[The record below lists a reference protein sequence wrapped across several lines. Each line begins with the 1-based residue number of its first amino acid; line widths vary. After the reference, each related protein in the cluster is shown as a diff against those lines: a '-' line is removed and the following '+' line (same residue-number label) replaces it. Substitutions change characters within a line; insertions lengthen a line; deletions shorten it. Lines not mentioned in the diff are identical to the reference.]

1 MYFACARNTPNA
13 KVQKNYHIC
22 KRKTKNLSKKCVLI
36 WNCGIFFVSLQ
47 SKSSKR
53 TTMTLTELHILNF
66 KNIAEA
72 SLTFADKLNC
82 FVGLN
87 GQGKTNLLDAIYYL
101 SFTKSAFNAIDSQN
115 IRHDAEFAMIQGLY
129 SNQQSAVSDQ
139 PDEPVQVTCAIRR
152 GQKKQ
157 FRCGKKDYQ
166 RMLDHIGKIPLVMV
180 SPEDNQLIAEGSDE
194 RRRFLDII
202 IGQTDR
208 AYLEHLNLYNALV
221 KQRNALLKQ
230 FGEQPTANSQEPKAG
245 DELFEVI
252 EMQMVPHAEYIFGRR
267 KRFVEAFVPIFADLY
282 KTIAEVEEQPQL
294 TYRSQLFDR
303 ELSEALRRTRQR
315 DLILGWTSQGAHKDE
330 LEMQLGDY
338 PLRRVGSQGQQKT
351 YLIAMKLAQALYL
364 PLAVSHWPLTEGSQE
379 PKAKSQKPILLLDDI
394 FDKLDATRVARIID
408 MLRCEQFGQIFL
420 TDTDRQ
426 HLTDIVKPL
435 GSSKVF
441 NVSSGDFRA
450 G

>member
-1 MYFACARNTPNA
+1 
-13 KVQKNYHIC
+13 
-22 KRKTKNLSKKCVLI
+22 
-36 WNCGIFFVSLQ
+36 
-47 SKSSKR
+47 
-53 TTMTLTELHILNF
+53 MTLNELHIINF
-66 KNIAEA
+66 KNIREA
-72 SLTFADKLNC
+72 DLTFADKLNC

-101 SFTKSAFNAIDSQN
+101 SFTKSAFNTIDSQN
-115 IRHDAEFAMIQGLY
+115 ILHDAEFAMIQGVY
-129 SNQQSAVSDQ
+129 SADSDQ
-139 PDEPVQVTCAIRR
+139 DETMQVTCGIRR

-166 RMLDHIGKIPLVMV
+166 RMLDHIGLIPLVMV
-180 SPEDNQLIAEGSDE
+180 SPEDSQLIAEGSDE
-194 RRRFLDII
+194 RRRFMDVV

-208 AYLEHLNLYNALV
+208 SYLEHLNLYNALV

-230 FGEQPTANSQEPKAG
+230 YGDSDQRSIP

-252 EMQMVPHAEYIFGRR
+252 EMQMVPHAMYIFAQR
-267 KRFVEAFVPIFADLY
+267 KAFVEAFVPLFAALY
-282 KTIAEVEEQPQL
+282 KTIAEVEEMPQL

-303 ELSEALRRTRQR
+303 ELGEALQRTRQR
-315 DLILGWTSQGAHKDE
+315 DLILGWTSQGVHKDE

-364 PLAVSHWPLTEGSQE
+364 SSEQSAVSSR
-379 PKAKSQKPILLLDDI
+379 KPILLLDDI
-394 FDKLDATRVARIID
+394 FDKLDATRVARIVN
-408 MLRCEQFGQIFL
+408 LVRGEQFGQIFL

-426 HLTDIVKPL
+426 HLTDIVRPIGTIDGEEQPL

-441 NVSSGDFRA
+441 YVSGGDFREA
-450 G
+450 

>member
-1 MYFACARNTPNA
+1 M
-13 KVQKNYHIC
+13 I
-22 KRKTKNLSKKCVLI
+22 LS
-36 WNCGIFFVSLQ
+36 
-47 SKSSKR
+47 
-53 TTMTLTELHILNF
+53 ELHIINF
-66 KNIAEA
+66 KNIHEA

-82 FVGLN
+82 FVGQN

-101 SFTKSAFNAIDSQN
+101 SFTKSAFNPIDSQN
-115 IRHDAEFAMIQGLY
+115 ICHEADFAMIQGQY
-129 SNQQSAVSDQ
+129 Q
-139 PDEPVQVTCAIRR
+139 PSLADDSEPVQITCSIKR

-157 FRCGKKDYQ
+157 FRYGKKEYQ
-166 RMLDHIGKIPLVMV
+166 RMLDHIGRIPLVMV

-208 AYLEHLNLYNALV
+208 AYLEHLSLYNALV

-230 FGEQPTANSQEPKAG
+230 YGEGSQLSTLNSQLSTSNN
-245 DELFEVI
+245 DLFEVL
-252 EMQMVPHAEYIFGRR
+252 EMQMIPHAEYIFARR
-267 KRFVEAFVPIFADLY
+267 KAFVEAFVPIFADLY
-282 KTIAEVEEQPQL
+282 KTIAEVEELPRL

-303 ELSEALRRTRQR
+303 ELGEALRRTRQR
-315 DLILGWTSQGAHKDE
+315 DLILGWTSQGIHKDE

-351 YLIAMKLAQALYL
+351 YLIALKLAQALYL
-364 PLAVSHWPLTEGSQE
+364 SMDQPSLADNR
-379 PKAKSQKPILLLDDI
+379 PILLLDDI
-394 FDKLDATRVARIID
+394 FDKLDASRVARIIE
-408 MLRCEQFGQIFL
+408 LVRSERFGQIFL

-426 HLTDIVKPL
+426 HLTDIVKPF

-441 NVSSGDFRA
+441 YVSGGDFRA

>member
-1 MYFACARNTPNA
+1 
-13 KVQKNYHIC
+13 
-22 KRKTKNLSKKCVLI
+22 
-36 WNCGIFFVSLQ
+36 
-47 SKSSKR
+47 
-53 TTMTLTELHILNF
+53 MTLNELHIINF
-66 KNIAEA
+66 KNIREA
-72 SLTFADKLNC
+72 DLTFADKLNC

-101 SFTKSAFNAIDSQN
+101 SFTKSAFNTIDSQN
-115 IRHDAEFAMIQGLY
+115 ILHDAEFAMIQGVY
-129 SNQQSAVSDQ
+129 SADSDQ
-139 PDEPVQVTCAIRR
+139 DETMQVTCGIRR

-166 RMLDHIGKIPLVMV
+166 RMLDHIGRIPLVMV
-180 SPEDNQLIAEGSDE
+180 SPEDSQLIAEGSDE
-194 RRRFLDII
+194 RRRFMDVV

-208 AYLEHLNLYNALV
+208 TYLEHLNQYNALV

-230 FGEQPTANSQEPKAG
+230 YGDSDQRSIP

-252 EMQMVPHAEYIFGRR
+252 EMQMVPHAMYIFAQR
-267 KRFVEAFVPIFADLY
+267 KAFVEAFVPLFADLY
-282 KTIAEVEEQPQL
+282 KTIAEVEEMPQL

-303 ELSEALRRTRQR
+303 ELGEALQRTRQR
-315 DLILGWTSQGAHKDE
+315 DLILGWTSQGVHKDE

-364 PLAVSHWPLTEGSQE
+364 SSQQSAVSSR
-379 PKAKSQKPILLLDDI
+379 KPILLLDDI
-394 FDKLDATRVARIID
+394 FDKLDATRVARIVN
-408 MLRCEQFGQIFL
+408 LVRGEQFGQIFL

-426 HLTDIVKPL
+426 HLTDIVRPIGTIDGEEQPL

-441 NVSSGDFRA
+441 YVSGGDFREA
-450 G
+450 

>member
-1 MYFACARNTPNA
+1 M
-13 KVQKNYHIC
+13 
-22 KRKTKNLSKKCVLI
+22 VL
-36 WNCGIFFVSLQ
+36 Q
-47 SKSSKR
+47 
-53 TTMTLTELHILNF
+53 ELHIIGF
-66 KNIAEA
+66 KNIQEA

-82 FVGLN
+82 LVGNN

-101 SFTKSAFNAIDSQN
+101 SFTKSAFNPIDSQN
-115 IRHDAEFAMIQGLY
+115 IRHDSEFAMIQGLY
-129 SNQQSAVSDQ
+129 KVGD
-139 PDEPVQVTCAIRR
+139 DECAVTCSIKR
-152 GQKKQ
+152 GAKKQ
-157 FRCGKKDYQ
+157 FRYGKNEYQ
-166 RMLDHIGKIPLVMV
+166 RLIDHIGRIPLVMV

-230 FGEQPTANSQEPKAG
+230 YAEASTVP
-245 DELFEVI
+245 DDLFEVL
-252 EMQMVPHAEYIFGRR
+252 EMQMIPHAEYIFTRR
-267 KRFVEAFVPIFADLY
+267 QAFVEAFVPVFADLY

-294 TYRSQLFDR
+294 TYRSQLLDR
-303 ELSEALRRTRQR
+303 DLLTALRDTRRR
-315 DLILGWTSQGAHKDE
+315 DLILGWTSQGIHKDE

-351 YLIAMKLAQALYL
+351 YLIALKLAQALYL
-364 PLAVSHWPLTEGSQE
+364 SSAVN
-379 PKAKSQKPILLLDDI
+379 QKPILLLDDI
-394 FDKLDATRVARIID
+394 FDKLDSSRVARIVD
-408 MLRCEQFGQIFL
+408 MVRSERFGQIFF

-426 HLTDIVKPL
+426 HLSDIVQPY

-441 NVSSGDFRA
+441 YVSGGDFRA

>member
-1 MYFACARNTPNA
+1 
-13 KVQKNYHIC
+13 
-22 KRKTKNLSKKCVLI
+22 
-36 WNCGIFFVSLQ
+36 
-47 SKSSKR
+47 
-53 TTMTLTELHILNF
+53 MTLNELHIINF
-66 KNIAEA
+66 KNIREA
-72 SLTFADKLNC
+72 DLTFADKLNC

-101 SFTKSAFNAIDSQN
+101 SFTKSAFNTIDSQN
-115 IRHDAEFAMIQGLY
+115 ILHDAEFAMIQGVY
-129 SNQQSAVSDQ
+129 SADSDQ
-139 PDEPVQVTCAIRR
+139 DETMQVTCGIRR

-166 RMLDHIGKIPLVMV
+166 RMLDHIGRIPLVMV
-180 SPEDNQLIAEGSDE
+180 SPEDGQLIAEGSDE
-194 RRRFLDII
+194 RRRFMDVV

-230 FGEQPTANSQEPKAG
+230 YGDSGQPSIP

-252 EMQMVPHAEYIFGRR
+252 EMQMVPHAMYIFAQR
-267 KRFVEAFVPIFADLY
+267 KAFVEAFVPLFADLY
-282 KTIAEVEEQPQL
+282 KTIAEVEEMPQL

-303 ELSEALRRTRQR
+303 DLGEALQRTRQR
-315 DLILGWTSQGAHKDE
+315 DLILGWTSQGIHKDE

-364 PLAVSHWPLTEGSQE
+364 SSQQSAVSSR
-379 PKAKSQKPILLLDDI
+379 KPILLLDDI
-394 FDKLDATRVARIID
+394 FDKLDATRVARIVN
-408 MLRCEQFGQIFL
+408 LVRGEQFGQIFL

-426 HLTDIVKPL
+426 HLTDIVRPIGTIDGEVQPL

-441 NVSSGDFRA
+441 YVSGGDFREA
-450 G
+450 

>member
-1 MYFACARNTPNA
+1 
-13 KVQKNYHIC
+13 
-22 KRKTKNLSKKCVLI
+22 
-36 WNCGIFFVSLQ
+36 
-47 SKSSKR
+47 
-53 TTMTLTELHILNF
+53 MTLNELHIINF
-66 KNIAEA
+66 KNIREA
-72 SLTFADKLNC
+72 DLTFADKLNC

-101 SFTKSAFNAIDSQN
+101 SFTKSAFNTIDSQN
-115 IRHDAEFAMIQGLY
+115 ILHDAEFAMIQGVY
-129 SNQQSAVSDQ
+129 SADSDQ
-139 PDEPVQVTCAIRR
+139 DETMQVTCGIRR

-166 RMLDHIGKIPLVMV
+166 RMLDHIGLIPLVMV
-180 SPEDNQLIAEGSDE
+180 SPEDSQLIAEGSDE
-194 RRRFLDII
+194 RRRFMDVV

-208 AYLEHLNLYNALV
+208 SYLEHLNQYNALV

-230 FGEQPTANSQEPKAG
+230 YGDSDQRSIP

-252 EMQMVPHAEYIFGRR
+252 EMQMVPHAMYIFAQR
-267 KRFVEAFVPIFADLY
+267 KAFVEAFVPLFAALY
-282 KTIAEVEEQPQL
+282 KTIAEVEEMPQL

-303 ELSEALRRTRQR
+303 ELGEALQRTRQR
-315 DLILGWTSQGAHKDE
+315 DLILGWTSQGVHKDE

-364 PLAVSHWPLTEGSQE
+364 SSEQSAVSSR
-379 PKAKSQKPILLLDDI
+379 KPILLLDDI
-394 FDKLDATRVARIID
+394 FDKLDATRVARIVN
-408 MLRCEQFGQIFL
+408 LVRGEQFGQIFL

-426 HLTDIVKPL
+426 HLTDIVRPIGTIDGEEQPL

-441 NVSSGDFRA
+441 YVSGGDFREA
-450 G
+450 

>member
-1 MYFACARNTPNA
+1 
-13 KVQKNYHIC
+13 
-22 KRKTKNLSKKCVLI
+22 
-36 WNCGIFFVSLQ
+36 
-47 SKSSKR
+47 
-53 TTMTLTELHILNF
+53 MTLNELHIINF
-66 KNIAEA
+66 KNIREA
-72 SLTFADKLNC
+72 DLTFADKLNC

-101 SFTKSAFNAIDSQN
+101 SFTKSAFNTIDSQN
-115 IRHDAEFAMIQGLY
+115 ILHDAEFAMIQGVY
-129 SNQQSAVSDQ
+129 SADSDQ
-139 PDEPVQVTCAIRR
+139 DETMQVTCGIRR

-166 RMLDHIGKIPLVMV
+166 RMLDHIGRIPLVMV
-180 SPEDNQLIAEGSDE
+180 SPEDGQLIAEGSDE
-194 RRRFLDII
+194 RRRFMDVV

-230 FGEQPTANSQEPKAG
+230 YGDSGQPSIP

-252 EMQMVPHAEYIFGRR
+252 EMQMVPHATYIFTQR
-267 KRFVEAFVPIFADLY
+267 KAFVEAFVPLFADLY
-282 KTIAEVEEQPQL
+282 KTIAEVEEMPQL

-303 ELSEALRRTRQR
+303 ELGEALQRTRQR
-315 DLILGWTSQGAHKDE
+315 DLILGWTSQGVHKDE
-330 LEMQLGDY
+330 LEMQLGEY

-364 PLAVSHWPLTEGSQE
+364 SSQQSAVSSR
-379 PKAKSQKPILLLDDI
+379 KPILLLDDI
-394 FDKLDATRVARIID
+394 FDKLDATRVARIVN
-408 MLRCEQFGQIFL
+408 LVRGEQFGQIFL

-426 HLTDIVKPL
+426 HLTDIVRPIGTIDGEIQPL

-441 NVSSGDFRA
+441 YVSGGDFREA
-450 G
+450 

>member
-1 MYFACARNTPNA
+1 
-13 KVQKNYHIC
+13 
-22 KRKTKNLSKKCVLI
+22 
-36 WNCGIFFVSLQ
+36 
-47 SKSSKR
+47 
-53 TTMTLTELHILNF
+53 MTLNELHIINF
-66 KNIAEA
+66 KNIREA
-72 SLTFADKLNC
+72 DLTFADKLNC

-101 SFTKSAFNAIDSQN
+101 SFTKSAFNTIDSQN
-115 IRHDAEFAMIQGLY
+115 ILHEAEFAMIQGVY
-129 SNQQSAVSDQ
+129 NRPFPGPSIKQVEGEQQLADGEQ
-139 PDEPVQVTCAIRR
+139 DETRQVTCGIRR

-166 RMLDHIGKIPLVMV
+166 RMLDHIGRIPLVMV
-180 SPEDNQLIAEGSDE
+180 SPEDGQLIAEGSDE
-194 RRRFLDII
+194 RRRFMDVV

-230 FGEQPTANSQEPKAG
+230 YGDSDQPSIP

-252 EMQMVPHAEYIFGRR
+252 EMQMLPHAMYIFAQR
-267 KRFVEAFVPIFADLY
+267 KAFVEAFVPLFADLY
-282 KTIAEVEEQPQL
+282 KTIAEVEEMPQL
-294 TYRSQLFDR
+294 TYCSQLFDR
-303 ELSEALRRTRQR
+303 ELGEALQRTRQR
-315 DLILGWTSQGAHKDE
+315 DLILGWTSQGIHKDE

-364 PLAVSHWPLTEGSQE
+364 SSQQSAVSSR
-379 PKAKSQKPILLLDDI
+379 KPILLLDDI
-394 FDKLDATRVARIID
+394 FDKLDATRVARIVN
-408 MLRCEQFGQIFL
+408 LVRGEQFGQIFL

-426 HLTDIVKPL
+426 HLTDIVRPIGTIDGEVQPL

-441 NVSSGDFRA
+441 YVSGGDFREA
-450 G
+450 

>member
-1 MYFACARNTPNA
+1 
-13 KVQKNYHIC
+13 
-22 KRKTKNLSKKCVLI
+22 
-36 WNCGIFFVSLQ
+36 
-47 SKSSKR
+47 
-53 TTMTLTELHILNF
+53 MTLNELHIINF
-66 KNIAEA
+66 KNIREA
-72 SLTFADKLNC
+72 DLTFADKLNC

-101 SFTKSAFNAIDSQN
+101 SFTKSAFNTIDSQN
-115 IRHDAEFAMIQGLY
+115 ILHDAEFAMIQGVY
-129 SNQQSAVSDQ
+129 SADSDQ
-139 PDEPVQVTCAIRR
+139 DETMQVTCGIRR

-166 RMLDHIGKIPLVMV
+166 RMLDHIGLIPLVMV
-180 SPEDNQLIAEGSDE
+180 SPEDSQLIAEGSDE
-194 RRRFLDII
+194 RRRFMDVV

-208 AYLEHLNLYNALV
+208 SYLEHLNLYNALV

-230 FGEQPTANSQEPKAG
+230 YGDSDQRSIP

-252 EMQMVPHAEYIFGRR
+252 EMQMVPHAMYIFAQR
-267 KRFVEAFVPIFADLY
+267 KAFVEAFVPLFADLY
-282 KTIAEVEEQPQL
+282 KTIAEVEEMPQL

-303 ELSEALRRTRQR
+303 ELGEALQRTRQR
-315 DLILGWTSQGAHKDE
+315 DLILGWTSQGVHKDE

-364 PLAVSHWPLTEGSQE
+364 SSEQSAVSSR
-379 PKAKSQKPILLLDDI
+379 KPILLLDDI
-394 FDKLDATRVARIID
+394 FDKLDATRVARIVN
-408 MLRCEQFGQIFL
+408 LVRGEQFGQIFL

-426 HLTDIVKPL
+426 HLTDIVRPIGTIDDEVQPL

-441 NVSSGDFRA
+441 YVSGGDFREA
-450 G
+450 

>member
-1 MYFACARNTPNA
+1 
-13 KVQKNYHIC
+13 
-22 KRKTKNLSKKCVLI
+22 
-36 WNCGIFFVSLQ
+36 
-47 SKSSKR
+47 
-53 TTMTLTELHILNF
+53 MTLKELHIINF
-66 KNIAEA
+66 KNIREA
-72 SLTFADKLNC
+72 DLTFADKLNC

-101 SFTKSAFNAIDSQN
+101 SFTKSAFNTIDSQN
-115 IRHDAEFAMIQGLY
+115 ILHDAEFAMIQGVY
-129 SNQQSAVSDQ
+129 SADSDQ
-139 PDEPVQVTCAIRR
+139 DETMQVTCGIRR

-166 RMLDHIGKIPLVMV
+166 RMLDHIGRIPLVMV
-180 SPEDNQLIAEGSDE
+180 SPEDGQLIAEGSDE
-194 RRRFLDII
+194 RRRFMDVV

-230 FGEQPTANSQEPKAG
+230 YGDSGQPSIP

-252 EMQMVPHAEYIFGRR
+252 EMQMVPHAMYIFVQR
-267 KRFVEAFVPIFADLY
+267 KAFVEAFVPLFADLY
-282 KTIAEVEEQPQL
+282 KTIAEVEEMPQL

-303 ELSEALRRTRQR
+303 ELGEALQRTRQR
-315 DLILGWTSQGAHKDE
+315 DLILGWTSQGIHKDE

-364 PLAVSHWPLTEGSQE
+364 SSQQSAVSSR
-379 PKAKSQKPILLLDDI
+379 KPILLLDDI
-394 FDKLDATRVARIID
+394 FDKLDATRVARIVN
-408 MLRCEQFGQIFL
+408 LVRGEQFGQIFL

-426 HLTDIVKPL
+426 HLTDIVRPIGTIDGEIQPL
-435 GSSKVF
+435 DSSKVF
-441 NVSSGDFRA
+441 YVSGGDFREA
-450 G
+450 

>member
-1 MYFACARNTPNA
+1 
-13 KVQKNYHIC
+13 
-22 KRKTKNLSKKCVLI
+22 
-36 WNCGIFFVSLQ
+36 
-47 SKSSKR
+47 
-53 TTMTLTELHILNF
+53 MTLKELHIINF
-66 KNIAEA
+66 KNIREA
-72 SLTFADKLNC
+72 DLTFADKLNC

-101 SFTKSAFNAIDSQN
+101 SFTKSAFNTIDSQN
-115 IRHDAEFAMIQGLY
+115 ILHDAEFAMIQGVY
-129 SNQQSAVSDQ
+129 SADSDQ
-139 PDEPVQVTCAIRR
+139 DETMQVTCGIRR

-166 RMLDHIGKIPLVMV
+166 RMLDHIGRIPLVMV
-180 SPEDNQLIAEGSDE
+180 SPEDGQLIAEGSDE
-194 RRRFLDII
+194 RRRFMDVV

-230 FGEQPTANSQEPKAG
+230 YGDSGQPSIP

-252 EMQMVPHAEYIFGRR
+252 EMQMVPHAMYIFAQR
-267 KRFVEAFVPIFADLY
+267 KAFVEAFVPLFADLY
-282 KTIAEVEEQPQL
+282 KTIAEVEEMPQL

-303 ELSEALRRTRQR
+303 ELGEALQRTRQR
-315 DLILGWTSQGAHKDE
+315 DLILGWTSQGVHKDE

-364 PLAVSHWPLTEGSQE
+364 SCQQSAVSSR
-379 PKAKSQKPILLLDDI
+379 KPILLLDDI
-394 FDKLDATRVARIID
+394 FDKLDATRVARIVN
-408 MLRCEQFGQIFL
+408 LVRGEQFGQIFL

-426 HLTDIVKPL
+426 HLTDIVRPIGTIDGEIQPL

-441 NVSSGDFRA
+441 YVSGGDFREA
-450 G
+450 

>member
-1 MYFACARNTPNA
+1 M
-13 KVQKNYHIC
+13 I
-22 KRKTKNLSKKCVLI
+22 
-36 WNCGIFFVSLQ
+36 LQ
-47 SKSSKR
+47 E
-53 TTMTLTELHILNF
+53 LTILNF
-66 KNIAEA
+66 KNIQEA

-82 FVGLN
+82 FVGQN

-101 SFTKSAFNAIDSQN
+101 SFTKSAFNPIDSQN
-115 IRHDAEFAMIQGLY
+115 IRHDADFAMIQGQY
-129 SNQQSAVSDQ
+129 Q
-139 PDEPVQVTCAIRR
+139 PSLADSEPVQISCSFKR

-157 FRCGKKDYQ
+157 FRYGKKDYQ
-166 RMLDHIGKIPLVMV
+166 RMLDHIGRIPLVMV

-208 AYLEHLNLYNALV
+208 AYLEHLSLYNALL

-230 FGEQPTANSQEPKAG
+230 YAEATSVPE
-245 DELFEVI
+245 DLFEVL
-252 EMQMVPHAEYIFGRR
+252 ELQMVPHATYIFTHRR
-267 KRFVEAFVPIFADLY
+267 TFVEAFIPIFADLY
-282 KTIAEVEEQPQL
+282 KTIAEVEELPRL

-303 ELSEALRRTRQR
+303 ELSEALCRTRQR
-315 DLILGWTSQGAHKDE
+315 DLILGWTSQGIHKDE

-351 YLIAMKLAQALYL
+351 YLIALKLAQALYFS
-364 PLAVSHWPLTEGSQE
+364 AC
-379 PKAKSQKPILLLDDI
+379 KPILLLDDI
-394 FDKLDATRVARIID
+394 FDKLDASRVARIIE
-408 MLRCEQFGQIFL
+408 LVRSERFGQIFL

-426 HLTDIVKPL
+426 HLTDIVQPL

-441 NVSSGDFRA
+441 YVSGGDFRA

>member
-1 MYFACARNTPNA
+1 
-13 KVQKNYHIC
+13 
-22 KRKTKNLSKKCVLI
+22 
-36 WNCGIFFVSLQ
+36 
-47 SKSSKR
+47 
-53 TTMTLTELHILNF
+53 MTLNELHIINF
-66 KNIAEA
+66 KNIREA
-72 SLTFADKLNC
+72 DLTFADKLNC

-101 SFTKSAFNAIDSQN
+101 SFTKSAFNTIDSQN
-115 IRHDAEFAMIQGLY
+115 ILHEAEFAMIQGVY
-129 SNQQSAVSDQ
+129 SADSDQ
-139 PDEPVQVTCAIRR
+139 DETMQVTCGIRR

-166 RMLDHIGKIPLVMV
+166 RMLDHIGRILLVMV
-180 SPEDNQLIAEGSDE
+180 SPEDGQLIAEGSDE
-194 RRRFLDII
+194 RRRFMDVV

-208 AYLEHLNLYNALV
+208 AYLEHLNQYNALV

-230 FGEQPTANSQEPKAG
+230 YGDSGQPSIP

-252 EMQMVPHAEYIFGRR
+252 EMQMVPHAMYIFAQR
-267 KRFVEAFVPIFADLY
+267 KAFVEAFVPLFADLY
-282 KTIAEVEEQPQL
+282 KTIAEVEEMPQL

-303 ELSEALRRTRQR
+303 ELGEALQRTRQR
-315 DLILGWTSQGAHKDE
+315 DLILGWTSQGVHKDE

-364 PLAVSHWPLTEGSQE
+364 SSQQSAVSSR
-379 PKAKSQKPILLLDDI
+379 KPILLLDDI
-394 FDKLDATRVARIID
+394 FDKLDATRVARIVN
-408 MLRCEQFGQIFL
+408 LVRGEQFGQIFL

-426 HLTDIVKPL
+426 HLTDIVRPIGTIDGEIQPL

-441 NVSSGDFRA
+441 YVSGGDFREA
-450 G
+450 

>member
-1 MYFACARNTPNA
+1 
-13 KVQKNYHIC
+13 
-22 KRKTKNLSKKCVLI
+22 
-36 WNCGIFFVSLQ
+36 
-47 SKSSKR
+47 
-53 TTMTLTELHILNF
+53 MTLNELHIINF
-66 KNIAEA
+66 KNIREA
-72 SLTFADKLNC
+72 DLTFADKLNC

-101 SFTKSAFNAIDSQN
+101 SFTKSAFNTIDSQN
-115 IRHDAEFAMIQGLY
+115 ILHDAEFAMIQGVY
-129 SNQQSAVSDQ
+129 SADSDQ
-139 PDEPVQVTCAIRR
+139 DETMQVTCGIRR

-166 RMLDHIGKIPLVMV
+166 RMLDHIGRIPLVMV
-180 SPEDNQLIAEGSDE
+180 SPEDGQLIAEGSDE
-194 RRRFLDII
+194 RRRFMDVV

-230 FGEQPTANSQEPKAG
+230 YGDSGQPSIP

-252 EMQMVPHAEYIFGRR
+252 EMQMVPHAMYIFAQR
-267 KRFVEAFVPIFADLY
+267 KAFVEAFVPLFADLY
-282 KTIAEVEEQPQL
+282 KTIAEVEEMPQL

-303 ELSEALRRTRQR
+303 ELGEALQRTRQR
-315 DLILGWTSQGAHKDE
+315 DLILGWTSQGVHKDE

-338 PLRRVGSQGQQKT
+338 PLRWVGSQGQQKT

-364 PLAVSHWPLTEGSQE
+364 SSQQSAVSSR
-379 PKAKSQKPILLLDDI
+379 KPILLLDDI
-394 FDKLDATRVARIID
+394 FDKLDATRVARIVN
-408 MLRCEQFGQIFL
+408 LVRGEQFGQIFL

-426 HLTDIVKPL
+426 HLTDIVRPIGTIDGEIQPL

-441 NVSSGDFRA
+441 YVSGGDFREA
-450 G
+450 

>member
-1 MYFACARNTPNA
+1 
-13 KVQKNYHIC
+13 
-22 KRKTKNLSKKCVLI
+22 
-36 WNCGIFFVSLQ
+36 
-47 SKSSKR
+47 
-53 TTMTLTELHILNF
+53 MTLKELHIINF
-66 KNIAEA
+66 KNIREA
-72 SLTFADKLNC
+72 DLTFADKLNC

-101 SFTKSAFNAIDSQN
+101 SFTKSAFNTIDSQN
-115 IRHDAEFAMIQGLY
+115 ILHDAEFAMIQGVY
-129 SNQQSAVSDQ
+129 SADSDQ
-139 PDEPVQVTCAIRR
+139 DETMQVTCGIRR

-166 RMLDHIGKIPLVMV
+166 RMLDHIGRIPLVMV
-180 SPEDNQLIAEGSDE
+180 SPEDGQLIAEGSDE
-194 RRRFLDII
+194 RRRFMDVV

-230 FGEQPTANSQEPKAG
+230 YGDSGQPSIP

-252 EMQMVPHAEYIFGRR
+252 EMQMVPHAMYIFAQR
-267 KRFVEAFVPIFADLY
+267 KAFVEAFVPLFADLY
-282 KTIAEVEEQPQL
+282 KTIAEVEEMPQL

-303 ELSEALRRTRQR
+303 ELGEALQRTRQR
-315 DLILGWTSQGAHKDE
+315 DLILGWTSQGIHKDE

-364 PLAVSHWPLTEGSQE
+364 SSQQSAVSSR
-379 PKAKSQKPILLLDDI
+379 KPILLLDDI
-394 FDKLDATRVARIID
+394 FDKLDATRVARIVN
-408 MLRCEQFGQIFL
+408 LVRGEQFGQIFL

-426 HLTDIVKPL
+426 HLTDIVRPIGTIDGEVQPL

-441 NVSSGDFRA
+441 YVSGGDFREA
-450 G
+450 